1 METIMEPSYIVNKS
15 VNMNSSNDGSTGPDN
30 YGIPEVFQFILL
42 GLYAVTCMVVLYG
55 NSMICYT
62 NFKIQSFR
70 TVTNFFIVSLAITD
84 IMMTLLCVPFSI
96 LSNLFFHYWPF
107 WSFLCP
113 IMMFMQTSSVLLRSF
128 MLVAMTCDMYHVA
141 TKPLKPRLLTKCR
154 ARILVTCI
162 CIVSCVISCPTFIY
176 SHIEYMEYEPGSKGL
191 CVETWPDDFVRS
203 VYGVFIMVLQY
214 FMPLIVIAV
223 TYIHIGVLIWIKR
236 TPGEA
241 ITARDERQASSK
253 KKTIKMIVVVVVA
266 YLLSWLPLHVIT
278 IVGDLDQS
286 IFDAGYV
293 HMMWLSAHWL
303 AFSNSGVNPV
313 IYFWMNSKFRHSLV
327 VCINSKCCFH
337 GKDMKSLDY
346 KNSFAMASYRKSNG
360 CSRRNSIGN
369 DTTMTVT
376 SYQCRT
382 PSPRG
387 LQTDRFFKDS
397 NGIKL
402 QNSKADKV

>member
-1 METIMEPSYIVNKS
+1 METVMEQSYIVNKS
-15 VNMNSSNDGSTGPDN
+15 LNTNLSDGNSAGPDN

-42 GLYAVTCMVVLYG
+42 GMYAITCIIVLFG
-55 NSMICYT
+55 NGMICYT

-128 MLVAMTCDMYHVA
+128 MLIAMTYDMYHVA

-154 ARILVTCI
+154 ARILVASI
-162 CIVSCVISCPTFIY
+162 CFMSCVISCPTFIY

-191 CVETWPDDFVRS
+191 CVEQWPDDFVRS
-203 VYGVFIMVLQY
+203 VYGVCIMMLQY
-214 FMPLIVIAV
+214 FLPLIVIAV

-253 KKTIKMIVVVVVA
+253 KKTIKMIVVVVIA
-266 YLLSWLPLHVIT
+266 YLLSWLPIHVIT

-286 IFDAGYV
+286 IFDADYV

-313 IYFWMNSKFRHSLV
+313 IYFWMNSKFRHNLV
-327 VCINSKCCFH
+327 VCFNMKCCFP
-337 GKDMKSLDY
+337 GKHQKSLEY
-346 KNSFAMASYRKSNG
+346 KNSFAMTSYRKSNG
-360 CSRRNSIGN
+360 VRSDSAVN
-369 DTTMTVT
+369 DTSMTIT

-382 PSPRG
+382 PSPRE
-387 LQTDRFFKDS
+387 DKRHRFFS
-397 NGIKL
+397 ENGVKQKSL
-402 QNSKADKV
+402 KSDRV